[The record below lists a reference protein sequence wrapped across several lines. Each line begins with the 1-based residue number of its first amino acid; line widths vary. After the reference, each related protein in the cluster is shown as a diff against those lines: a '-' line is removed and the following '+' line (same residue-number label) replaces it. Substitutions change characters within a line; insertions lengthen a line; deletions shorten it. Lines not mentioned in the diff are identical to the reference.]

1 MKLFIMILAVVIL
14 GVITA
19 KYLIVNQSNMEDKK
33 LNWYI
38 SLDILLAL
46 LYILLGALTALNTV
60 PSIKDYKQG
69 KVKYK
74 IDQVIEDGQII
85 SSDTTYVFK

>member
-1 MKLFIMILAVVIL
+1 MKLFIMILAIVIL

-38 SLDILLAL
+38 SLDILSTL
-46 LYILLGALTALNTV
+46 LYTLLGALIAINTF

-85 SSDTTYVFK
+85 SSDTTYIFK

>member
-1 MKLFIMILAVVIL
+1 MKLFIMILAIVIL

-38 SLDILLAL
+38 SLDILSTL
-46 LYILLGALTALNTV
+46 LYTLLGALTALNTF

-85 SSDTTYVFK
+85 SSDTTYIFK